1 MENKIIAFGDIHGCY
16 EAAEKAVQLAEEL
29 QAQAV
34 FLGDYV
40 DRGPSA
46 VRTLRALIRAKEN
59 HPGWVFLRGNH
70 DQMLLD
76 LINGT
81 AQTTDIGEVLE
92 MNYGYDQ
99 AAESYRE
106 WQETFPEEQQ
116 AIVAFLESTTLH
128 HETEKFAFCH
138 AVLNDNG
145 AALYAKTAQ
154 FLLWNYNYEPIWK
167 GKPFVHGHLPKKY
180 LSFHNHGININ
191 TSCGYGG
198 CLTGLLINEADEQL
212 TIYSIA
218 EHGELTNVSNL
229 LYHIESNQLPTII
242 LKSCKSDYYFEVAK
256 HDLQGEFTWDE
267 AMKYCAILG
276 AGWRLPDA
284 DEFGEVHAAFY
295 VQDRGNFAEANY
307 WCCNADDDEAMY
319 FAYHMGSESYEDKN
333 SKFKVRLVRKH
344 LLNMDESPF

>member
-1 MENKIIAFGDIHGCY
+1 MENKIIAFGDIHGCF
-16 EAAEKAVQLAEEL
+16 EAARSAIQLAEEL
-29 QAQAV
+29 NAQAV

-46 VRTLRALIRAKEN
+46 VKTLRALIRAKEN

-76 LINGT
+76 LIKGT
-81 AQTTDIGEVLE
+81 AQTTDIGEVLG

-106 WQETFPEEQQ
+106 WQEKFPEEQQ

-128 HETEKFAFCH
+128 YETEKFIFCH
-138 AVLNDNG
+138 AVLNNNG
-145 AALYAKTAQ
+145 AALYDKTAQ
-154 FLLWNYNYEPIWK
+154 LFLWNYNYNPIWQ

-198 CLTGLLINEADEQL
+198 CLTGLLMINEDDEL
-212 TIYSIA
+212 TIYSIT
-218 EHGELTNVSNL
+218 ESGEITNVSKL
-229 LYHIESNQLPTII
+229 LYNFEIRELPEFIF
-242 LKSCKSDYYFEVAK
+242 KAGRGDYYFEVAD
-256 HDLQGEFTWDE
+256 HDLAEELTWDE
-267 AMKYCAILG
+267 AMKYCAALG

-284 DEFGEVHAAFY
+284 DEFSDIHNALY
-295 VQDRGNFAEANY
+295 NRYKGNFSEANY
-307 WCCNADDDEAMY
+307 WCNKADDDEAMY

-344 LLNMDESPF
+344 LFY